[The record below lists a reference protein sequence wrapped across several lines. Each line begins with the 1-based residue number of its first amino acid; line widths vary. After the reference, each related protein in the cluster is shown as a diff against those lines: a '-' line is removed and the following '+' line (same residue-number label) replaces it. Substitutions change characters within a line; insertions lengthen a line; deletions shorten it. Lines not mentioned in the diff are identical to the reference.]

1 MIRLLALDMDGTCLN
16 GRSRMTEETIRTIRK
31 AADAGIII
39 VPTSGRPLTCLPYQ
53 MTQEKGLYRY
63 TITSNGAQ
71 VVDLEEKKTIFRMLM
86 KRERVVQFLRECEG
100 LNVVRMTHIQHRYVM
115 EGPLMEV
122 AGRIVYG
129 RDVDGIRRG
138 NDMEAFVEK
147 IHYDIEEVQVYF
159 FSERTRRKVA
169 EILEGYPEFSSAF
182 GSKYVEIFAKN
193 TSKGTALNALASRLG
208 IAKEEIACIGDSAN
222 DLPMFE
228 AAGLKIAM
236 GNAVPELKKKADI
249 VTYSN
254 HIDGAAKAIEQYIL

>member
-53 MTQEKGLYRY
+53 MTQEKGSYRY

-71 VVDLEEKKTIFRMLM
+71 VVDLEEKKTLFRMLM
-86 KRERVVQFLRECEG
+86 KRERVVQFLRECEE

-129 RDVDGIRRG
+129 RDVDGIRRV

-159 FSERTRRKVA
+159 FSGRTRRKVA
-169 EILEGYPEFSSAF
+169 EILEDYPEFSSAF

-249 VTYSN
+249 VAYSN

>member
-31 AADAGIII
+31 VADAGIII

-71 VVDLEEKKTIFRMLM
+71 VVDLEEKKTLFRMLM
-86 KRERVVQFLRECEG
+86 KRERVVQFLRECEE

-129 RDVDGIRRG
+129 RDVDGIRRV

-147 IHYDIEEVQVYF
+147 IHYNIEEVQVYF
-159 FSERTRRKVA
+159 SPAEPEERLRRY
-169 EILEGYPEFSSAF
+169 L
-182 GSKYVEIFAKN
+182 
-193 TSKGTALNALASRLG
+193 
-208 IAKEEIACIGDSAN
+208 
-222 DLPMFE
+222 
-228 AAGLKIAM
+228 
-236 GNAVPELKKKADI
+236 
-249 VTYSN
+249 
-254 HIDGAAKAIEQYIL
+254 KAIRSFHQHLAANMWRYLRRTLLREPH

>member
-39 VPTSGRPLTCLPYQ
+39 VPTSGRPLTCLPYR

-71 VVDLEEKKTIFRMLM
+71 VVDLEEKKTLFRMLM
-86 KRERVVQFLRECEG
+86 KRERVVKFLRECEG

-129 RDVDGIRRG
+129 RDVDGIRRV

-147 IHYDIEEVQVYF
+147 IHYNIEKYRSI
-159 FSERTRRKVA
+159 FSPAEPEERLRRY
-169 EILEGYPEFSSAF
+169 L
-182 GSKYVEIFAKN
+182 
-193 TSKGTALNALASRLG
+193 
-208 IAKEEIACIGDSAN
+208 
-222 DLPMFE
+222 
-228 AAGLKIAM
+228 
-236 GNAVPELKKKADI
+236 
-249 VTYSN
+249 
-254 HIDGAAKAIEQYIL
+254 KAIRSFHQHLAANMWRYLRRTLLREPH

>member
-1 MIRLLALDMDGTCLN
+1 MN
-16 GRSRMTEETIRTIRK
+16 
-31 AADAGIII
+31 
-39 VPTSGRPLTCLPYQ
+39 
-53 MTQEKGLYRY
+53 EKLFKPSAYFGK
-63 TITSNGAQ
+63 GAQ
-71 VVDLEEKKTIFRMLM
+71 TSESHDARLYYSCCIPCDLNL
-86 KRERVVQFLRECEG
+86 L
-100 LNVVRMTHIQHRYVM
+100 
-115 EGPLMEV
+115 
-122 AGRIVYG
+122 YG
-129 RDVDGIRRG
+129 RDVDGIRRV

-159 FSERTRRKVA
+159 FSGRTRRKVA

>member
-39 VPTSGRPLTCLPYQ
+39 VPTTGRPLTCLPYRL
-53 MTQEKGLYRY
+53 TQEKGLYRY

-86 KRERVVQFLRECEG
+86 KRERVIQFLKECEG
-100 LNVVRMTHIQHRYVM
+100 LNVVRMTHIQHRY
-115 EGPLMEV
+115 
-122 AGRIVYG
+122 G
-129 RDVDGIRRG
+129 RDVDGIRRV

-159 FSERTRRKVA
+159 FSGRTRRRVA
-169 EILEGYPEFSSAF
+169 EILEGYPDFSSAF

-208 IAKEEIACIGDSAN
+208 IAKEEIACINTWAFGDSSN

-236 GNAVPELKKKADI
+236 GNAVQELKKKADI
-249 VTYSN
+249 VAYSN

>member
-16 GRSRMTEETIRTIRK
+16 GRSRMTEEKIRTIRK

-115 EGPLMEV
+115 EGLLMEV

-129 RDVDGIRRG
+129 RDVDGIRRV

-193 TSKGTALNALASRLG
+193 TSKGTALNTLASRLG

>member
-1 MIRLLALDMDGTCLN
+1 
-16 GRSRMTEETIRTIRK
+16 
-31 AADAGIII
+31 
-39 VPTSGRPLTCLPYQ
+39 
-53 MTQEKGLYRY
+53 
-63 TITSNGAQ
+63 
-71 VVDLEEKKTIFRMLM
+71 
-86 KRERVVQFLRECEG
+86 
-100 LNVVRMTHIQHRYVM
+100 
-115 EGPLMEV
+115 
-122 AGRIVYG
+122 
-129 RDVDGIRRG
+129 VDGIRRV

-159 FSERTRRKVA
+159 FSGRTRRKVA

-249 VTYSN
+249 VAYSN